1 MDSKKSTI
9 HFDAHPPKQG
19 LYDPA
24 LEKDACGVGFVAD
37 TTGIPTH
44 ATVKDAAEILRHL
57 THRGKILSGEL
68 QGLPHLQFDRACAPA
83 LINCPEVWLVPA
95 LILAGDLGKL
105 GARHCT
111 IRHWSASIATIHFG
125 LTSLVR
131 LCTGACGC
139 ETETGDGAGML
150 LAIPDKLY
158 RKVCE
163 FDLPQAGLYSSGIV
177 YFPKDEDLIAR
188 HKKV

>member
-95 LILAGDLGKL
+95 LILAGDLGKIGRKAL
-105 GARHCT
+105 HIT
-111 IRHWSASIATIHFG
+111 P
-125 LTSLVR
+125 LVR
-131 LCTGACGC
+131 EHCDDSFWADLSRSTLHRSVRMRD
-139 ETETGDGAGML
+139 GDRRRRWDAAGD
-150 LAIPDKLY
+150 P
-158 RKVCE
+158 R
-163 FDLPQAGLYSSGIV
+163 QAVQEGV
-177 YFPKDEDLIAR
+177 R
-188 HKKV
+188 V